1 LAQQILLRDGQR
13 VRLRPATQDDAVE
26 LIRAVDGVAREMVYL
41 LRSRF
46 VMAVEEEQAIIARTR
61 EQGNLIVVA
70 FLDEELVGWAS
81 LKRGQH
87 EFLHHTVGLGMG
99 VVRGY
104 RGLGIGTALVNYAL
118 KWAAE
123 QGFEKVN
130 LGVRASN
137 ERARALYRKCGF
149 VEEGYRVREIKDLY
163 GSYHDSV
170 EMAYF
175 VPQAQPPGGQEREEE
190 QDA

>member
-1 LAQQILLRDGQR
+1 VAQKVVLKDGR
-13 VRLRPATQDDAVE
+13 TICLRPANKDDAAEIV
-26 LIRAVDGVAREMVYL
+26 RAVDSIAREMVYF

-46 VMAVEEEQAIIARTR
+46 DIAVEEEQVFIARTR

-70 FLDEELVGWAS
+70 VLDGKLVGWAS
-81 LKRGQH
+81 LKRGRR
-87 EFLHHTVGLGMG
+87 EFLHHTVELGMG

-104 RGLGIGTALVNYAL
+104 RGLGIGTALMDYAL
-118 KWAAE
+118 KWVAE

-137 ERARALYRKCGF
+137 ERAKSLYRKFGF

-175 VPQAQPPGGQEREEE
+175 VPQALSPCWQGGESG
-190 QDA
+190 